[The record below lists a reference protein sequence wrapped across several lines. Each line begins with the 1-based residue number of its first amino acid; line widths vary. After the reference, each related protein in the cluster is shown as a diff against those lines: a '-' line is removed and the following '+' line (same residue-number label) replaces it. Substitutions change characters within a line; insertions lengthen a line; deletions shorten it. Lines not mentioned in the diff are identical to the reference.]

1 MPQKTSI
8 DVESRLYLSPPHME
22 DHERRLLQAAF
33 DSNWIAPLG
42 PFVDRFE
49 CRFSE
54 KIGIP
59 FALATNTG
67 TSALHLALRA
77 LGVEP
82 GDRVI
87 CPSLTFIA
95 TATPILY
102 QGAEPVYLDSE
113 PNSWNLDAKLLAEEL
128 EEARRSSSLPKAVI
142 VVDVL
147 GQSADW
153 DPILEVASRF
163 EIPVI
168 EDAAEALGASD
179 RGKPVGSFGCLSAF
193 SFNGNK
199 IITTSGGGMLVSRN
213 DELIRFASTSF
224 HPGEGSGSSL

>member
-95 TATPILY
+95 TATPDPLP
-102 QGAEPVYLDSE
+102 GGRTRLPGFRAELLESRREAPGGRARGGTPQQFTSE
-113 PNSWNLDAKLLAEEL
+113 SCDCCGCSRAE
-128 EEARRSSSLPKAVI
+128 RR
-142 VVDVL
+142 L
-147 GQSADW
+147 G
-153 DPILEVASRF
+153 PHFEVASRF

-168 EDAAEALGASD
+168 EDAAEALRRKLTGASPWEASD
-179 RGKPVGSFGCLSAF
+179 VCRHSRSTAIRSLRLRAAGCLSV
-193 SFNGNK
+193 GM
-199 IITTSGGGMLVSRN
+199 TS
-213 DELIRFASTSF
+213 
-224 HPGEGSGSSL
+224 